1 MSKPIPKSLHTVSVL
16 VRLADHLRSQN
27 GIGTGKS
34 TIQALDEAVAI
45 LGLSDAPDDYR
56 LIDQAFKKLCN

>member
-1 MSKPIPKSLHTVSVL
+1 MSKPIPKSLHTVSAL
-16 VRLADHLRSQN
+16 VRLAQYLQ
-27 GIGTGKS
+27 TQGKS
-34 TIQALDEAVAI
+34 TLQALDEAVAI